1 MGKRMYYILKI
12 IQESMGKGISAQKIQ
27 EELVEQGMKMNI
39 KTVYDT
45 ISSINQ
51 FFYEIIGEDMILS
64 KQKIGYSIN
73 KDIFNDGQLQLL
85 LDSIVY
91 HQDLTKEDKLILKNQ
106 LLKLSSS
113 KQKSRLILSNID
125 DKDVSFSLFLN
136 LNTIMKAIDEK
147 KSITFQYIN
156 YKYDSHH
163 FLEVFV
169 KDNKD
174 EPYIISPYQIIL
186 NNNHYYVLGYYPQ
199 RKDEL
204 SIYRIDR
211 MRYILVSQR
220 PFVDIREQ
228 FDMEE
233 KVHKMMNMY
242 SHKENIDLTIEFH
255 QSILREVI
263 SKFSLDIEV
272 DRKQLN
278 WYEATIKDVALSDGL
293 IGWIM
298 MLQDHIKVIAPY
310 SLKEEIKARI
320 TRMKDLYD

>member
-12 IQESMGKGISAQKIQ
+12 IQECMDKGISAQNIQ
-27 EELVEQGMKMNI
+27 EELKNYDMKINV
-39 KTVYDT
+39 KTIYDT
-45 ISSINQ
+45 IDEINQ

-64 KQKIGYSIN
+64 KQKIGYFIN
-73 KDIFNDGQLQLL
+73 KEIFNDGQLQLL
-85 LDSIVY
+85 LDSIAY
-91 HQDLTKEDKLILKNQ
+91 HQDLKNEDKIELKEQ
-106 LLKLSSS
+106 LLKFSSY
-113 KQKSRLILSNID
+113 KQKLRLILSNCD

-147 KSITFQYIN
+147 RSISFQYIN
-156 YKYDSHH
+156 YKYASHH
-163 FLEVFV
+163 FLEVSV

-211 MRYILVSQR
+211 MRYILMSQR
-220 PFVDIREQ
+220 PFIEIREQ

-272 DRKQLN
+272 DKKQLN
-278 WYEATIKDVALSDGL
+278 WYESTIKDVALSDGL

-298 MLQDHIKVIAPY
+298 MLQDNIRVIAPY
-310 SLKEEIKARI
+310 SLKEEIKSRI
-320 TRMKDLYD
+320 TRMKDLYE